1 MVYEDLFPIGAVPT
15 ELCPLHVLNVNV
27 NPDYTSPTV
36 TPLVD
41 AAIQKARP
49 SGTTMAAA
57 STQLVV
63 ERVLGSDGVMRV
75 VMKQRQ

>member
-1 MVYEDLFPIGAVPT
+1 
-15 ELCPLHVLNVNV
+15 
-27 NPDYTSPTV
+27 V

-41 AAIQKARP
+41 AAIQTARP

-63 ERVLGSDGVMRV
+63 ERVLGSDGIMRV
-75 VMKQRQ
+75 VMRQRQ